1 MFRKLKT
8 KYYKLLNFYN
18 GTINFDFHNKP
29 KRWELIN
36 EIIKKKNYSNY
47 LEIGCFDNECFS
59 KINIINKVGVDPMK
73 GGTIKKTSD
82 EFFET
87 NIEKFDIIFIDGL
100 HEYDQIKRDI
110 INSIKFLKE
119 DGTIMCHDS
128 LPEEYSEQTVPYS
141 LGIWVGD
148 VWKAIVEF
156 RTKKDL
162 DTCVCTI
169 DHGVTVIKKRPNN
182 NLLNLKISNYKKLSF
197 KYFYKNY
204 SKLMNLK
211 NFEDCINFA
220 VDK

>member
-18 GTINFDFHNKP
+18 GTIDFDFHNKP

>member
-18 GTINFDFHNKP
+18 GTIDFDFHNKP

-110 INSIKFLKE
+110 INSIKFLEE